1 MATGWDVGDFSL
13 GADNEPTV
21 PRAAA
26 FAWPSACGRGDRNQR
41 QVLESCKLNSNY
53 SYIVCTGIDCV
64 SMCPIGLDVALHGE
78 RAYPASAYEDGWP
91 EHLDFHEV
99 HEVSKHQNPH
109 ERNRH
114 PALVSRHPLFGDSK
128 QEDNSAALPG
138 AAPIS
143 ATGPGAGVAA
153 ALGSAG
159 LGLVTVSGLV
169 REHEILLARTVPV
182 LLSRVTSLK
191 RVPSAPGE
199 LDGTEAVGKHCISSS
214 TAAKTNSTRI
224 SKNGP
229 PREHHDSYTFST
241 SSSSS
246 SSSCQ
251 TTSTSSGSSTLRKQL
266 GLSLAEYARAVLHSR
281 VEKREK
287 TPTLVEHGP
296 DPDNFTRL

>member
-1 MATGWDVGDFSL
+1 
-13 GADNEPTV
+13 
-21 PRAAA
+21 
-26 FAWPSACGRGDRNQR
+26 
-41 QVLESCKLNSNY
+41 
-53 SYIVCTGIDCV
+53 
-64 SMCPIGLDVALHGE
+64 MCPIGLDVALHGE

-99 HEVSKHQNPH
+99 HQVSKHHNPH
-109 ERNRH
+109 ERH

-128 QEDNSAALPG
+128 QEHNSDALPG

-143 ATGPGAGVAA
+143 ATGSGAGVAA
-153 ALGSAG
+153 ALGYAG

-169 REHEILLARTVPV
+169 REHEILLSRTVPV

-191 RVPSAPGE
+191 RVSSAPGE
-199 LDGTEAVGKHCISSS
+199 LEGTVAVGKRCISSL
-214 TAAKTNSTRI
+214 TAAEGNSTRMP
-224 SKNGP
+224 KNGP

-246 SSSCQ
+246 SSCQ
-251 TTSTSSGSSTLRKQL
+251 TSSKSTSNGSSTLRKQL
-266 GLSLAEYARAVLHSR
+266 GLSLAEFARAVLHSR